1 LETVEEDTEM
11 LRKGSVRLALAA
23 AAAAFSG
30 TIATAQA
37 PLPAVAPSLPPTFVV
52 DLMTT
57 EGSAAFGAQWKTT
70 EAKIVEVP
78 AISDAMP
85 EFKTTYDI
93 EPHAGESGFDDS
105 SWPVIDPTALAAGRG
120 GGRVSFIW
128 FRTNLM
134 MPARIGNFETSRA
147 MAVLTLNVDDYA
159 EVWVNGDLPREP
171 GRPSPATIQGFNM
184 PNRIVLSDATRA
196 GDRFQLAVFGING
209 PISAAP
215 PNTVWFREA
224 KVEFF
229 R

>member
-1 LETVEEDTEM
+1 M
-11 LRKGSVRLALAA
+11 LRKDSFPFVALAA
-23 AAAAFSG
+23 ATAALSMTIAAAE
-30 TIATAQA
+30 A
-37 PLPAVAPSLPPTFVV
+37 PLPAIAPALPPTHVV
-52 DLMTT
+52 DLMTR
-57 EGSAAFGAQWKTT
+57 EGSAVFGAQWRTA

-78 AISDAMP
+78 AIPDAMP

-105 SWPVIDPTALAAGRG
+105 SWSALDPAALATGRG

-128 FRTNLM
+128 FRANLT
-134 MPARIGNFETSRA
+134 MPARIGDFATSGA
-147 MAVLTLNVDDYA
+147 KAVLTLNVDDYA
-159 EVWVNGDLPREP
+159 EVWVNGELPREP

-184 PNRIVLSDATRA
+184 RNRIVLSDATRA

-215 PNTVWFREA
+215 SNTVWFREA